1 MAFIKGTVMFAKGA
15 VTFICRAV
23 TFVGGAVAFVGGA
36 TTFVGGAVTFVGRG
50 SSAVG
55 GRLFKTARAK
65 VANNIK
71 GVNKHSDLNQRLI
84 IYKLKGPLLLINS
97 LISIFNYS
105 IG

>member
-1 MAFIKGTVMFAKGA
+1 M
-15 VTFICRAV
+15 
-23 TFVGGAVAFVGGA
+23 TFVGGAAIFI
-36 TTFVGGAVTFVGRG
+36 GGAVTLVGGAITFVGRATTFIGGVMTFIGGAMTFIGKG